1 MKRRALA
8 LAIQKLTELLET
20 ELDPEIRRALVKA
33 LKDMKR
39 MKRSNSIDRDV
50 ADRVV
55 SEVSK
60 ALFDLYL
67 KKDRH

>member
-1 MKRRALA
+1 MG
-8 LAIQKLTELLET
+8 
-20 ELDPEIRRALVKA
+20 PEIRRALVKA

-60 ALFDLYL
+60 AFFDLYL